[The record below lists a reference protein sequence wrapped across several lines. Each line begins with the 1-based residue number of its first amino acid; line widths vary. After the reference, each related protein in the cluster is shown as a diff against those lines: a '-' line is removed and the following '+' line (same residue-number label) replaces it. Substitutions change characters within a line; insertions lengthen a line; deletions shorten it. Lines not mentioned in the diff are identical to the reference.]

1 MKNFDIR
8 ERAERA
14 KAYFQDGYNCSQ
26 SVFMAYADLFD
37 LDVELASKFASSFGG
52 GMGRMRYVC
61 GAVSGMLMV
70 LGFVFG
76 YTDTESD
83 TDKLSHYKL
92 VQEKMRQFIGHFG
105 SVTCSELIKT
115 KDDNFVPTPRNE
127 EFYKARPCAKYVWYC
142 AEILQE
148 ELAKQGKIK

>member
-1 MKNFDIR
+1 MKDYPKIATELFLS
-8 ERAERA
+8 
-14 KAYFQDGYNCSQ
+14 GYNCAQ
-26 SVFMAYADLFD
+26 SVLCAFS
-37 LDVELASKFASSFGG
+37 DVTNVDEETAKKMASSFGG

-70 LGFVFG
+70 LGIVFG

-83 TDKLSHYKL
+83 TDKLAHYKL